1 MAVHL
6 DDPKALIGAPV
17 TVTGGTELGVV
28 ENIYVDEHTGR
39 LEWAAVHTGRWG
51 SDVSLVPLATAAYEA
66 GTLHL
71 PYDPAQVSSG
81 PHWPPGRALTAADE
95 RQLYEHY
102 GIASSGHLTVA
113 QPGLDPAH
121 GPAGPADQDRP
132 STPESPART
141 RTPAPRGRAHPH
153 PGGTAGGDPPNGT
166 AGAETI
172 RSEEE
177 LRASTETV
185 VTGTVRLRKHVVTE
199 YRTITVAVSHDE
211 VTLEQIPATGDPDQ
225 DAASYEAAQPADQHT
240 PGAEHRPGERQYM
253 TLYAEEPVITV
264 ERVAKE
270 RVWIGITTVP
280 GHQQVSAQVRKE
292 HLDTEIGQ
300 HI

>member
-6 DDPKALIGAPV
+6 DDPKALIGATV

-28 ENIYVDEHTGR
+28 ENVYVDEHTGR

-102 GIASSGHLTVA
+102 GIASSGHLPVA

-141 RTPAPRGRAHPH
+141 GTPAPRGRAHPH

-166 AGAETI
+166 AGAEMI

-177 LRASTETV
+177 RVPPPRPWSPARSGCVSTWSPNTAPSPSRSR
-185 VTGTVRLRKHVVTE
+185 TTRSPSNK
-199 YRTITVAVSHDE
+199 YRR
-211 VTLEQIPATGDPDQ
+211 PATPTRTP
-225 DAASYEAAQPADQHT
+225 PATRQHHPQSNT
-240 PGAEHRPGERQYM
+240 HRAPNTGPANGS
-253 TLYAEEPVITV
+253 T
-264 ERVAKE
+264 
-270 RVWIGITTVP
+270 
-280 GHQQVSAQVRKE
+280 
-292 HLDTEIGQ
+292 
-300 HI
+300 